1 MSNQKTSIFQEGLSL
16 SMIGMH
22 FPFHFILNRNLEF
35 IATGKGLQKIR
46 QEFKAQN
53 SFLDLFRLKNGKKEI
68 KTVFEKIQK
77 DIGQPITL
85 EFKNVEEVQLKGE
98 FYLLPD
104 SLEEEIIFLGSLRA
118 SNKKQL
124 EILGLTINDIPKHDP
139 LHELLEQNEAF
150 QNELEQI
157 SKCASF
163 PNQNPN
169 PILRVDL
176 EGEITFRNIKA
187 EELYEINVEGQAYE
201 IQDYLKRIIHGSNH
215 KTNFEIEVFANG
227 NYYSFIICPI
237 FSEGYYNIYGN
248 NISEKKESELRAQEN
263 FERLNNF
270 LESTDD
276 AYYIVYQKN
285 KLKNY
290 FTSRWP
296 LFFGFNPK
304 SGNIWKQKREC
315 VIDEHRKMYDEAIS
329 EFQASGNLNLKY
341 KIKNKVSGHTR
352 WILEEARI
360 KIDATL
366 NDEIISGRITDITT
380 SENFRSLVGESEER
394 FKLITESMP
403 VMIWVSN
410 EENKVIYTNKSSQD
424 FFGFD
429 LKELKGQNEFVDVV
443 HPDYRKIAIDEWRKL
458 LEAKQ
463 KCEMQYLLKNKNGEY
478 RWVFEIAVP
487 RFTNQNTFLGYIG
500 CTFDITN
507 ERDTYNKLEEEKKKF
522 ELISNKSADMIF
534 LIQKNGIIE
543 YVSSSIKRILG
554 RDEESVKGHSFYDL
568 IDENSTLRSI
578 DFQESESNSNN
589 SRVLS
594 FRMKDNSGDAKWVE
608 AVYSKFT
615 EDEIGG
621 EKILIHVRDIN
632 EQHVAQS
639 MLIENEARYR
649 RLFSNMNLGIVEV
662 DNDEKILYVNRAF
675 ERISGYSEDE
685 VIGKIAS
692 KVFITD
698 REAKDI
704 NQQESRKRALGKEG
718 LYEIKITK
726 KDGSAATWVISGAP
740 TFDMKGKVRGSIG
753 IHWDVTE
760 IRDLENKL
768 LLDSVMKEKE
778 MMEARLQAE
787 EEQREIIGRDLHD
800 GVGQMLAYLSLYFNV
815 LKEKSS
821 INNQDVEKAQT
832 TLKSTIDEVRRL
844 SRNLAPPAIRDL
856 GFREAVIELINSYGI
871 IPKPKFQLKIYKGKD
886 PDQLLQEHKLM
897 LFRVLQELSSNTF
910 KHAKAENVEIQI
922 EYTADGINMT
932 YKDDGIGFDTN
943 YSKKGVGLKSIFS
956 RLEFY
961 GGKLKINT
969 NPGKGLEVIIKLP
982 YQS

>member
-35 IATGKGLQKIR
+35 VATGKGLQKIR

-53 SFLDLFRLKNGKKEI
+53 SFLDLFRLKYGKKEI
-68 KTVFEKIQK
+68 ETVFEKIQK

-98 FYLLPD
+98 FYLLPE
-104 SLEEEIIFLGSLRA
+104 SLQEEILFLGSLHT

-124 EILGLTINDIPKHDP
+124 EIVGLTINDIPKHDP
-139 LHELLEQNEAF
+139 LHQLLEQKEYF
-150 QNELEQI
+150 QKEMEKI
-157 SKCASF
+157 SKSASF

-169 PILRVDL
+169 PILRIDL
-176 EGEITFRNIKA
+176 DGEIIFRNKKA
-187 EELYEINVEGQAYE
+187 EEFNEITIDGQEHE
-201 IQDYLKRIIHGSNH
+201 IQNYFRKIIRDSNH
-215 KTNFEIEVFANG
+215 KSNFEIEVNSNG
-227 NYYSFIICPI
+227 TYYSFIICPI
-237 FSEGYYNIYGN
+237 LNEGYYNIYGN
-248 NISEKKESELRAQEN
+248 NITEKKESELIAQEN

-443 HPDYRKIAIDEWRKL
+443 HPDYRKIAIDDWRAH
-458 LEAKQ
+458 LEARE
-463 KCEMQYLLKNKNGEY
+463 KCEMQYRLKNKNGEY

-554 RDEESVKGHSFYDL
+554 RDEDSVKGHSFYDL

-578 DFQESESNSNN
+578 DFQESEASSNN
-589 SRVLS
+589 RVLS
-594 FRMKDNSGDAKWVE
+594 FRMKDNSGEARWVE

-615 EDEIGG
+615 EDEISG

-675 ERISGYSEDE
+675 ERISGYDEDE
-685 VIGKIAS
+685 LVGKIAS
-692 KVFITD
+692 QVFITD

-718 LYEIKITK
+718 LYEINITK
-726 KDGSAATWVISGAP
+726 KDGSSATWVISGAP

-969 NPGKGLEVIIKLP
+969 NPGKGLEVTIKLP